1 MIFRSIIL
9 STLLSSVSAQCS
21 VCGDG
26 KGVNAPDEVFTFP
39 GQPAVPCSL
48 LETAGETGAIPVSQC
63 AFLPGLIGVCECVPL
78 SDMTQETDAP
88 IDPTPAPVVP
98 PTPMPTREPTKSPTA
113 SPTPE
118 PTDGSTPAPVPEGA
132 VTPEPTP
139 EPTAE
144 PTPVPT
150 PEPTAEP
157 TPEPTA
163 EPTPEPTAEP
173 TPEPT
178 AEPTPEPTAEPMP
191 VPVDPTPFPILE
203 FTSSPVLIVDD
214 DEEYTGTKD
223 GKKSKKQK
231 GNKDINQRPSPKK
244 DRASRN

>member
-39 GQPAVPCSL
+39 GQPAVACNV
-48 LETAGETGAIPVSQC
+48 LEIAGETGAIPVSQC

-98 PTPMPTREPTKSPTA
+98 PTPMPTREPTKSPIA

-144 PTPVPT
+144 LTPV
-150 PEPTAEP
+150 
-157 TPEPTA
+157 
-163 EPTPEPTAEP
+163 P

-191 VPVDPTPFPILE
+191 VPVAPTPFPILE

-214 DEEYTGTKD
+214 DEEYAGTKD